1 MLDDFREWLSDNLR
15 YILLGLAILAV
26 LLILFFGGRALIGI
40 FRSEPA
46 PEKQQTEQEK
56 NSSEDTDTDE
66 EKVEDTDTDTDTNAL
81 EENAYPEVNTLIESF
96 YAAWGQ
102 KDTDAMK
109 KLTDNFSTTDETK
122 VANATYIESYDNV
135 QVYTKKGLDDDSY
148 VVFVSYDLKF
158 QGIDTPAPG
167 LSELYVMK
175 DKNGDWM
182 IHNDESDEEVQ
193 ECLEKTRQEKDVQ
206 ELIAQQEEQYDQ
218 ALESDEELSAYLAQL
233 GEETNTALM
242 ADDGEMLTAS
252 QDCNVRAEASTAS
265 KVLGRLQAGDQVK
278 KLENTDN
285 GWIKIEYKGEEAYVH
300 ADLLQ

>member
-40 FRSEPA
+40 FRSDPA
-46 PEKQQTEQEK
+46 PDAQQTEQEN
-56 NSSEDTDTDE
+56 NSSDDTNE
-66 EKVEDTDTDTDTNAL
+66 EEVENTDTNAL

-102 KDTDAMK
+102 KNADAMRE
-109 KLTDNFSTTDETK
+109 LTDNFTSTDEAK
-122 VANATYIESYDNV
+122 VVNATYIESYDNI
-135 QVYTKKGLDDDSY
+135 QVYTKQGLDENSY

-175 DKNGDWM
+175 DDSGNWL
-182 IHNDESDEEVQ
+182 IHNEASDQEVQ
-193 ECLEKTRQEKDVQ
+193 ECIEKTRQEEDVQ
-206 ELIAQQEEQYDQ
+206 ELISQEEERYNQ
-218 ALESDEELSAYLAQL
+218 AVESNEELKNYLEQL

-242 ADDGEMLTAS
+242 ADDGDMLTATE
-252 QDCNVRAEASTAS
+252 DCNVRADANTSSEI
-265 KVLGRLQAGDQVK
+265 LGRLQAGDQVK
-278 KLENTDN
+278 KLENAGDS
-285 GWIKIEYKGEEAYVH
+285 WIKVEYNGQEAYVYS
-300 ADLLQ
+300 DLLQ

>member
-1 MLDDFREWLSDNLR
+1 MLDNFREWLSDNLR

-66 EKVEDTDTDTDTNAL
+66 EKVEDTDTDTNAL

-109 KLTDNFSTTDETK
+109 ELTDNFSTTDETK

-135 QVYTKKGLDDDSY
+135 QVYTKKGLDENSY
-148 VVFVSYDLKF
+148 VVFASYDLKF

-167 LSELYVMK
+167 LSELYVIK
-175 DKNGDWM
+175 NENGDWL

-193 ECLEKTRQEKDVQ
+193 ECLEKTRQEEDVQ
-206 ELIAQQEEQYDQ
+206 ELISQEEEKYDL
-218 ALESDEELSAYLAQL
+218 ALESDEELNAYLEQL

-252 QDCNVRAEASTAS
+252 QDCNVRADATTSS
-265 KVLGRLQAGDQVK
+265 QILGRLQAGDQVK
-278 KLENTDN
+278 KLENVDDE
-285 GWIKIEYKGEEAYVH
+285 WIKVEYEGEEAYIH

>member
-66 EKVEDTDTDTDTNAL
+66 EKVEDTDTDTNAL

-182 IHNDESDEEVQ
+182 IHNDESDEDVQ

-265 KVLGRLQAGDQVK
+265 KVLGRAV
-278 KLENTDN
+278 
-285 GWIKIEYKGEEAYVH
+285 
-300 ADLLQ
+300 